1 MPLIQTETKVRFSAR
16 QPLPNPPYVVPAERS
31 LGNRLAPR
39 IRVCRSSARISSLTL
54 LPLHRVPP
62 PSKWRTHLPC
72 RMHWESADILL
83 LILGRCTTIQ
93 DSICCKLCGKEY
105 KNTIWLDRHE
115 HKCKVASTAMTVIGS
130 TPEAAPWPIV
140 GHGVEECAQMLLEP
154 TNPMRDALA
163 RVWAARV
170 ELEAAQAALSACVQR
185 YEAATGPSR
194 KAARRE

>member
-1 MPLIQTETKVRFSAR
+1 MLHAAH
-16 QPLPNPPYVVPAERS
+16 PNRGAFFRLVNPFPTHRTSSPPNGRW
-31 LGNRLAPR
+31 G
-39 IRVCRSSARISSLTL
+39 ID
-54 LPLHRVPP
+54 LHRAYAVAAPP
-62 PSKWRTHLPC
+62 LASPRSPSCLYTASHHLQNGAHTSRVVC
-72 RMHWESADILL
+72 IGSRLTFLL

-115 HKCKVASTAMTVIGS
+115 HKCKVASTAMTVIVPKAADAS
-130 TPEAAPWPIV
+130 TEDS
-140 GHGVEECAQMLLEP
+140 VEERAQMLLEP

-163 RVWAARV
+163 RVRAAHA